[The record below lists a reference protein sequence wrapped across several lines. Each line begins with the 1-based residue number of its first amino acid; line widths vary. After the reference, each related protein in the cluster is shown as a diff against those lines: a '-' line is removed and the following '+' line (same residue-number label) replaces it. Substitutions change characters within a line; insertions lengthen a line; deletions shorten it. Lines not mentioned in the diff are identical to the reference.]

1 MTASFLVLA
10 ILTTGNAFRHQR
22 EETAWDVLC
31 LAGQAGEFRRWSE
44 NDCSS
49 VGAALNAKQCHS
61 LNIKC
66 DVDVRV
72 KDIDITWR
80 VTGTVKEL
88 KVPKTATSVTAKEAR
103 YSRFFV
109 ASSGCPQGSD
119 DADCGFTWQPFEAP
133 REATTSVAVK
143 RTFLVYDAR
152 VAGKPVIRMEKHKYQ
167 GTFYASEFRPLGV
180 GIPVPEEA
188 TFAGSTGTDCAAG
201 RGCAEPPRTVEPVP
215 EKNLDVTSRYLMES
229 LSRPGAIVLMSN
241 RNTASVESTYIKEF
255 SLDEK
260 RT

>member
-1 MTASFLVLA
+1 MTASFLVLGV
-10 ILTTGNAFRHQR
+10 LTTGSAFRPR
-22 EETAWDVLC
+22 EEDTAWDVLC

-44 NDCSS
+44 KDCSY
-49 VGAALNAKQCHS
+49 VGAALGAKQCHS

-66 DVDVRV
+66 DADLRV
-72 KDIDITWR
+72 KDIDITWK
-80 VTGTVKEL
+80 VTGTLKEV
-88 KVPKTATSVTAKEAR
+88 KVPKTATAVTSNEAH

-109 ASSGCPQGSD
+109 ASDGCPQGSG
-119 DADCGFTWQPFEAP
+119 DADCGFPWQPFEVP

-152 VAGKPVIRMEKHKYQ
+152 VAGKPVVRMEKHKYR
-167 GTFYASEFRPLGV
+167 GTFYASEFRMLGV
-180 GIPVPEEA
+180 GVPAEDGM

-201 RGCAEPPRTVEPVP
+201 RACAEPPQTVEPVP

-229 LSRPGAIVLMSN
+229 LSKPGTIVLMSN